1 MAADFSELMNVA
13 GCEIGSGSWDRD
25 WESLLFEELND
36 SSNMFEALKNNP
48 FDSDMEVDFSLE
60 FTPWDYDPW
69 GPTCSSSPDI
79 PSSSDSS
86 YGQTT
91 SEPLSPASNSSVH
104 SPADS
109 LLQHEDLLCFSPQS
123 SPISA
128 SSTSS
133 ECSNTAEE
141 LKVKHLP
148 EVKPQVNVPSNVS
161 KQKPIQPK
169 PIFIPAL
176 PVSQPSPGLTGKT
189 IIIKP
194 VQTVMSIQKQ
204 KPIRICPA
212 PTGHPVVV
220 SQPPVVQLQ
229 PQVVLNSHPIIN
241 VDGGTSTM
249 GAVPVR
255 ILTNNNSCIMNE
267 KSPLTKTVISASTHS
282 DKKQDVSALRRQ
294 ERMIKNRESACL
306 SRRKK
311 KEYLLNLEHRLRSA
325 LVENAKLK
333 NENGSLQK
341 QLQELMSEN
350 QQLKVSAPRR
360 RAACVMALLVFIAFS
375 YGPASI
381 WERDSGALQTTV
393 RSAIHN
399 RHLLGFSDEND
410 AGVDQETL
418 TEGSSYR
425 NGISFSEKKDL
436 MVVKKEPLLFV
447 QQACQPQVNKTES
460 LRLADEL
467 RGWVHRHEV
476 VRDKLRKGYKMLHKL
491 KTVPKHVEEKTDVA
505 HYVTRKYIE
514 VDEKNSGNELQVYY
528 VPDRHYP
535 SFFEAIRRKGDT
547 FYLISFRR
555 DHFLLPAIS
564 HNKTTRP
571 KMSLVL
577 PAMNIDEQFINEPK
591 DHEVMMQIDCEVMAT
606 RVIHIK
612 TSLIPAFLREQQEN
626 RTAAYQ
632 QPAPAPAPAP
642 PHTAPPIITE
652 SAQGTEFNIYQ

>member
-1 MAADFSELMNVA
+1 MAADFSELMNLA
-13 GCEIGSGSWDRD
+13 GCEIGRGSRDRD

-36 SSNMFEALKNNP
+36 SSFEALKNNP

-69 GPTCSSSPDI
+69 GPTCSSSPD
-79 PSSSDSS
+79 
-86 YGQTT
+86 GQTT

-123 SPISA
+123 SPVSA

-133 ECSNTAEE
+133 DYSSTAEE

-148 EVKPQVNVPSNVS
+148 EAKPQVNVSSNVS

-194 VQTVMSIQKQ
+194 IQTVMSIQKQ

-212 PTGHPVVV
+212 PAGHPVVV

-229 PQVVLNSHPIIN
+229 PQSVLNSHPIIN

-249 GAVPVR
+249 GTVPVR

-282 DKKQDVSALRRQ
+282 DKKQDLSALRRQ

-381 WERDSGALQTTV
+381 WERDSSALQTTV

-399 RHLLGFSDEND
+399 RHLLGFSDESE
-410 AGVDQETL
+410 AEVDQETL

-447 QQACQPQVNKTES
+447 QRACQPQVNKTES

-491 KTVPKHVEEKTDVA
+491 KTVPKHVEKKTDVA
-505 HYVTRKYIE
+505 HYVTRKYID

-535 SFFEAIRRKGDT
+535 SFFEAIRRRGDT

-577 PAMNIDEQFINEPK
+577 PAMNIDDQFINEPK

-606 RVIHIK
+606 RIIHIK
-612 TSLIPAFLREQQEN
+612 TSLIPAFLREHQEN

-632 QPAPAPAPAP
+632 QPGPAPAP

-652 SAQGTEFNIYQ
+652 SAQGTEFKIYQ

>member
-1 MAADFSELMNVA
+1 MAADFSELMNLA
-13 GCEIGSGSWDRD
+13 GCEIGSGSRDRD
-25 WESLLFEELND
+25 WDSLLFEELND

-69 GPTCSSSPDI
+69 GPTCSSSPD
-79 PSSSDSS
+79 
-86 YGQTT
+86 GQTT

-123 SPISA
+123 SPVSA

-133 ECSNTAEE
+133 EYSSTTEE
-141 LKVKHLP
+141 LKLKHLP
-148 EVKPQVNVPSNVS
+148 EAKPQVNVSSNVS

-194 VQTVMSIQKQ
+194 IQTVMSIQKQ

-212 PTGHPVVV
+212 PAGHSVVV

-229 PQVVLNSHPIIN
+229 PQSVLNSHPIIN

-249 GAVPVR
+249 GTVPVR

-381 WERDSGALQTTV
+381 WERDSSALQTTV

-399 RHLLGFSDEND
+399 RHLLGFSDESE
-410 AGVDQETL
+410 AEVDQETL

-447 QQACQPQVNKTES
+447 QRACQPQVNKTES

-491 KTVPKHVEEKTDVA
+491 KTVPKHVEKKTDVA
-505 HYVTRKYIE
+505 HYVTRKYID

-535 SFFEAIRRKGDT
+535 SFFEAIRRRGDT

-577 PAMNIDEQFINEPK
+577 PAMNIDDQFINEPK

-606 RVIHIK
+606 RIIHIK
-612 TSLIPAFLREQQEN
+612 TSLIPAFLREHQEN

-632 QPAPAPAPAP
+632 QPAPAPAP

-652 SAQGTEFNIYQ
+652 SAQGTEFKIYQ